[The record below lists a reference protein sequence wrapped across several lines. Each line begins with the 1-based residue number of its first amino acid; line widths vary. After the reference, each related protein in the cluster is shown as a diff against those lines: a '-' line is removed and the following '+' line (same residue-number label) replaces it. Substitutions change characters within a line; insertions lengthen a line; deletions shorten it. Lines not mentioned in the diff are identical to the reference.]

1 MTLCILLINKK
12 SLKPSILNG
21 FQAFYSQK
29 VSKTELYQVSTKKQY
44 FYGKLR
50 NFSHGI
56 HRKTKAYSTNFHGS
70 PIVQNECLQTL

>member
-29 VSKTELYQVSTKKQY
+29 VSKTELYYNVPYSLDTLGFQNPY
-44 FYGKLR
+44 
-50 NFSHGI
+50 
-56 HRKTKAYSTNFHGS
+56 HR
-70 PIVQNECLQTL
+70 TLGF

>member
-29 VSKTELYQVSTKKQY
+29 VSKTESYHKTIVMNQVLGEKKIPKKVCSTVKRV
-44 FYGKLR
+44 R
-50 NFSHGI
+50 NI
-56 HRKTKAYSTNFHGS
+56 C
-70 PIVQNECLQTL
+70 I

>member
-29 VSKTELYQVSTKKQY
+29 VSKTELYPYFQESKSRFQRLSIMKIGNGMIKKGFFCTTY
-44 FYGKLR
+44 
-50 NFSHGI
+50 
-56 HRKTKAYSTNFHGS
+56 
-70 PIVQNECLQTL
+70 

>member
-29 VSKTELYQVSTKKQY
+29 VSKTE
-44 FYGKLR
+44 FYPLQRIKSIKHEIFMR
-50 NFSHGI
+50 C
-56 HRKTKAYSTNFHGS
+56 KTQKSN
-70 PIVQNECLQTL
+70 I

>member
-29 VSKTELYQVSTKKQY
+29 VSKTELYQYNVPYSLDTLDFQNPY
-44 FYGKLR
+44 
-50 NFSHGI
+50 
-56 HRKTKAYSTNFHGS
+56 HR
-70 PIVQNECLQTL
+70 TLGF

>member
-29 VSKTELYQVSTKKQY
+29 VSKTEYNVPYSLDTLGFQNPY
-44 FYGKLR
+44 
-50 NFSHGI
+50 
-56 HRKTKAYSTNFHGS
+56 HR
-70 PIVQNECLQTL
+70 TLGF